1 MLHAMSDAARIGY
14 FKAGGRQR
22 SGKLPGLSGV
32 DRANPTVRVQ
42 PATRGASVV
51 IVSDYRGF
59 RLEIV
64 AQFVEGAWNAG
75 VRIRRTLSDMKPHV
89 EQVTCRKATAIEA
102 EQAGEL
108 WGQRWV
114 DRYAEQAGRTPK

>member
-1 MLHAMSDAARIGY
+1 MLHAKWDAARIGH
-14 FKAGGRQR
+14 FNAAEVQR
-22 SGKLPGLSGV
+22 SGKLPGHVRADRAPFVGASASAAREESGV
-32 DRANPTVRVQ
+32 
-42 PATRGASVV
+42 VV
-51 IVSDYRGF
+51 IVADYRGF

-102 EQAGEL
+102 EQAGEI
-108 WGQRWV
+108 WGERWV
-114 DRYAEQAGRTPK
+114 DRHTEQAGR